1 MQVLEADGSVEPVIA
16 EAKLA
21 LANEALDIIKSALV
35 ELPDAQQRQVG
46 GRLWEAIH
54 ERDWQRDGFLPL
66 SDLAF
71 RLAPPVGGS

>member
-1 MQVLEADGSVEPVIA
+1 MEALEVDGSVEPMTA
-16 EAKLA
+16 ETKLM
-21 LANEALDIIKSALV
+21 LAREALEVIESTLV
-35 ELPDAQQRQVG
+35 ELPDAQQQHIG
-46 GRLWEAIH
+46 GRLWKAIH